1 MPRAP
6 VSAIR
11 LSESDRQALE
21 AVAHYLRRKGT
32 LGLFNNNG
40 EINVSAVVRF
50 AVGEIYKEV
59 LKEQEEEA
67 AKSKSSDE

>member
-6 VSAIR
+6 VANIR
-11 LSESDRQALE
+11 MSEEDRQALE

-40 EINVSAVVRF
+40 EINVSAVIRH
-50 AVGEIYKEV
+50 AIGEIYKEV
-59 LKEQEEEA
+59 VKEREEA